1 MARLSDVIE
10 NMINDMINENDGFVE
25 ITRGELA
32 ERVNCVPSQITYV
45 LSTRF
50 TNGQGFLVES
60 RRGGG
65 GWIRIRRIEY
75 RDDPSR
81 YVMHVLNTI
90 GDSLSQHQAEIYL
103 RNFIDYQIVSRPV
116 GAVMKAA
123 LSDQALAR
131 VDGPLRDAIRMDV
144 MKNMLL
150 RFVLGSEPESDGVSS
165 SNGKGGR

>member
-103 RNFIDYQIVSRPV
+103 RNFTDYQIVSRPV